1 MIPAGL
7 RLCGTGGLKTI
18 TKEQSGQRVGEVMVL
33 DI

>member
-7 RLCGTGGLKTI
+7 RLCGTGDLKTI
-18 TKEQSGQRVGEVMVL
+18 TREQSGQRVGEVMVL